1 MLRSRAGLPRGGA
14 ALLVGTIAWLS
25 VAVLDFPPVAMAGAL
40 GATLGAAV
48 ADIALMRLRT
58 SPADRPQFALILAAG
73 TAVLVWSGQ
82 LVALARSLFRR
93 RQLHVGMAF
102 QVAST
107 NLVTTSNSASP
118 CGSCRVAARA
128 RRVRRRPADDRADG
142 PSFCAF
148 LHRRLVDE
156 AHAQLEDRPMP

>member
-1 MLRSRAGLPRGGA
+1 
-14 ALLVGTIAWLS
+14 LS
-25 VAVLDFPPVAMAGAL
+25 VGVLDFPPVAMAGAL
-40 GATLGAAV
+40 GATSGAAV

-58 SPADRPQFALILAAG
+58 SPADRPQFAPILAAG

-93 RQLHVGMAF
+93 RRLHVGMAF

-118 CGSCRVAARA
+118 CGSCRVAVRA

-142 PSFCAF
+142 PSFRAF

-156 AHAQLEDRPMP
+156 AHAQLEDRSMP